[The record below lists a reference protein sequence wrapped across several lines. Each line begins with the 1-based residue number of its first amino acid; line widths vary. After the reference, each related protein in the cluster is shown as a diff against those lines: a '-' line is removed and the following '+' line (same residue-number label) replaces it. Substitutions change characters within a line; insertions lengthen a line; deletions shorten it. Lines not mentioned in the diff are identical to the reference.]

1 MPIFRRKAI
10 LGAIL
15 FLEKNRWQ
23 EKPHARGKATCRRK
37 SNMKEEKKHGE
48 KEGNPSHDRVRV
60 FDKDC
65 NGYKP
70 VK

>member
-1 MPIFRRKAI
+1 MQKKK
-10 LGAIL
+10 
-15 FLEKNRWQ
+15 EKQ
-23 EKPHARGKATCRRK
+23 HARGKATCG
-37 SNMKEEKKHGE
+37 EEAGKP
-48 KEGNPSHDRVRV
+48 NHDRVRV

>member
-1 MPIFRRKAI
+1 M
-10 LGAIL
+10 LGACWVQAYFEEIPN
-15 FLEKNRWQ
+15 FGARAMSGKKETCKKIMKNNMQ
-23 EKPHARGKATCRRK
+23 EETPRDD
-37 SNMKEEKKHGE
+37 
-48 KEGNPSHDRVRV
+48 KEGNPNHVRVRV

>member
-1 MPIFRRKAI
+1 VARK
-10 LGAIL
+10 
-15 FLEKNRWQ
+15 Q
-23 EKPHARGKATCRRK
+23 HAKKEGKATC
-37 SNMKEEKKHGE
+37 KEKPRGE
-48 KEGNPSHDRVRV
+48 EEGKPNHDRVRV

>member
-1 MPIFRRKAI
+1 
-10 LGAIL
+10 
-15 FLEKNRWQ
+15 LEKNNWQ
-23 EKPHARGKATCRRK
+23 EKNMQKRGKATCKRK
-37 SNMKEEKKHGE
+37 SNMCEKAGKP
-48 KEGNPSHDRVRV
+48 NHDRVRV